1 MVRKDMIDNSVGYR
15 GFTIGEAF
23 TGPSRMNDGVKQTVE
38 DVSTLILGKNAYKVL
53 KKAEQGLQSAV
64 SVAKSTIVIR
74 SVIIPVANFSS
85 NVIQLLSY
93 NISPRDIYKGYK
105 EKLVEIETFIK
116 AEKRLR
122 QIESQFETYTDVNK
136 LKGLKAEK
144 DSLEDMISGLSIA
157 PLIEAGMFSSIS
169 EGMSEIDSSIVKSEW
184 ADKLEAAID
193 AIPRKLGTVGRYVG
207 MTQDSEIFKLL
218 ARATMYGD
226 FLGKSI
232 LYDLSRF
239 GARLISLLGEPLRA
253 VRCRIHPVLSPE
265 GDQRDLEAIT
275 GLREPEDNRDPP
287 ARPTMSDP
295 PSGQRRAQ
303 ERPGVRVL
311 EDIREQIVDLIE
323 AAFRRAGIAG
333 HIRYVAC
340 QLPQIMPDERVPFDP
355 DHV

>member
-157 PLIEAGMFSSIS
+157 PLLEAGMFSSIS

-193 AIPRKLGTVGRYVG
+193 AVPRKLGTVGRYVG

-232 LYDLSRF
+232 LRSCTTCSGLVPGLSHSLANPSERS
-239 GARLISLLGEPLRA
+239 GAASIQFCPPKATNAIWRQSPVSVSRKTIVILLPA
-253 VRCRIHPVLSPE
+253 PPCRTRHPGS
-265 GDQRDLEAIT
+265 A
-275 GLREPEDNRDPP
+275 GLRSAPEFGFWRISVS
-287 ARPTMSDP
+287 RSST
-295 PSGQRRAQ
+295 
-303 ERPGVRVL
+303 
-311 EDIREQIVDLIE
+311 
-323 AAFRRAGIAG
+323 
-333 HIRYVAC
+333 
-340 QLPQIMPDERVPFDP
+340 
-355 DHV
+355 